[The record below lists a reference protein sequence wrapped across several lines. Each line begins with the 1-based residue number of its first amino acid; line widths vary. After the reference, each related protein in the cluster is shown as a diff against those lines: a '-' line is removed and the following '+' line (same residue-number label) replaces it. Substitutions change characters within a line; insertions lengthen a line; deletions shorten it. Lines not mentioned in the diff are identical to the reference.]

1 MNRLAATEWLKK
13 AYHDLTSAKILFEA
27 DHYTDSIGV
36 DLHYAIEKSL
46 KTYLAYHNEKIPKTH
61 NLPELYERVIDHI
74 EIDDSDI
81 LYVANTYHIEMSY
94 PQYER
99 NLPSREEVRE
109 VLEFSEKL
117 FYKVVKSLDI
127 DLEEIKS

>member
-1 MNRLAATEWLKK
+1 M
-13 AYHDLTSAKILFEA
+13 
-27 DHYTDSIGV
+27 
-36 DLHYAIEKSL
+36 HYAIEKSL